1 MIKMQANP
9 NAESIPLKCAES
21 TDSTVCGWR
30 WLSRCAEESDL
41 ASSKQQWNGEIKM
54 RMWAFRLV
62 TSFFFI
68 TKLNSTNEGAL
79 ES

>member
-1 MIKMQANP
+1 MMSRDLKARSLEDFSMIKMQANP

-41 ASSKQQWNGEIKM
+41 ASSKQ
-54 RMWAFRLV
+54 
-62 TSFFFI
+62 
-68 TKLNSTNEGAL
+68 
-79 ES
+79 